1 MSKDI
6 PYIFRMCK
14 KCKEIKFICK
24 FKKNK
29 NSKFGFEYKCKKC
42 YKEYNKKYRKENK
55 EDILKRERK
64 YKKEHKKDILN
75 YNKELHKEG
84 YYKEYYKNN
93 KEKYNIYY
101 ENNKEKYKIYNKE
114 YYENNKEK
122 ISESNRKWRENN
134 PEKLFNNNIKRRQK
148 EENQGNGITKEQWY
162 EMMIFFDFKCAYSDE
177 YIGGDSDK
185 RTIDHIV
192 PLNNGGEHEIW
203 NCVPMLNT
211 YNFQKHTKNML
222 EWYLEQ
228 SFFSIE
234 RLTKIYEWRIYT
246 YWKYKK
252 D

>member
-14 KCKEIKFICK
+14 NCKEIKFICK

-64 YKKEHKKDILN
+64 YKKEHKEDILN
-75 YNKELHKEG
+75 YNKELHREG
-84 YYKEYYKNN
+84 YYKKYYKNN
-93 KEKYNIYY
+93 KEKYNIY
-101 ENNKEKYKIYNKE
+101 NKE
-114 YYENNKEK
+114 YYESNKEK
-122 ISESNRKWRENN
+122 ILENNKKWREKN
-134 PEKLFNNNIKRRQK
+134 PEKLFNNNIRRRQK
-148 EENQGNGITKEQWY
+148 EENQGNGITKEQWH

-177 YIGGDSDK
+177 YIGGDSNN
-185 RTIDHIV
+185 RTIDHII

-211 YNFQKHTKNML
+211 YNFQKHTKDML

-228 SFFSIE
+228 SFFQ
-234 RLTKIYEWRIYT
+234 
-246 YWKYKK
+246 
-252 D
+252 